1 MLLNKTLQR
10 FHVEPQRSS
19 HLDARKLPEPGL
31 FVDGIHLE
39 AQVLSSLPDVQE
51 PLTDATIRHHGGFC
65 CHPKIPFALPFD
77 VLSFHGRPALTPSG
91 DFKCDLVWPR
101 AALGNELLIV
111 WSSSVTNRDI

>member
-1 MLLNKTLQR
+1 MLLNKSLQR

-31 FVDGIHLE
+31 FVNGIHLE

-51 PLTDATIRHHGGFC
+51 PLTDATIRHHGGSC

-77 VLSFHGRPALTPSG
+77 VLCFSRMSG
-91 DFKCDLVWPR
+91 SAISNVSLVWPSS
-101 AALGNELLIV
+101 ALGNEQLLCE
-111 WSSSVTNRDI
+111 